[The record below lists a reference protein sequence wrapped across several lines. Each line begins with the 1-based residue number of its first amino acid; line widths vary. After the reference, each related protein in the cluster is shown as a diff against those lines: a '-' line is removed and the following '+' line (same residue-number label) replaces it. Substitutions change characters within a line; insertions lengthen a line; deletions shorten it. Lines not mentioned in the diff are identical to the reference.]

1 MNFVRN
7 FSKYASNELTDFS
20 RFGQNSIRK
29 RIAFALITQKTLIFT
44 DFSLTKLIRTKT
56 NFVGIHLGPFG

>member
-29 RIAFALITQKTLIFT
+29 RNVCALITQKILIFI

-56 NFVGIHLGPFG
+56 KFVGIHLGSFG